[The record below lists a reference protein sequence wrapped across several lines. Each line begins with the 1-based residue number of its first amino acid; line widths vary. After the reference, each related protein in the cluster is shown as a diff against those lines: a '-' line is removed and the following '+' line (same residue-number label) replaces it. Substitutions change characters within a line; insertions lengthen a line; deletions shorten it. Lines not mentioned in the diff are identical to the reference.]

1 MADKL
6 DTELSEERI
15 TAFLTDALKK
25 VETEADPDELTT
37 LRKLFKK
44 CIPLGRRSYV
54 SGYLTKLILSAESS
68 SSGKSRRNR
77 DRAERK
83 ERNAERAERTERT
96 ENRSSEANAEH
107 SEKKNTEKKEKK
119 ERIQIDESLAA
130 TIFVGIGRNRRVYP
144 RDLVGLLASVGGI
157 ERERIG
163 TIKVLANYSFVQL
176 FKEDAEKVIAALNG
190 YEYRGRK
197 LSVSYSTGVNG
208 SSESNGSSDSTATS
222 ENSAASENTST
233 ENIAATETT
242 TQE

>member
-6 DTELSEERI
+6 DTGLSEERI
-15 TAFLTDALKK
+15 TAFLTDTLQK
-25 VETEADPDELTT
+25 VETEADPDELTS

-54 SGYLTKLILSAESS
+54 AGYLTKLILSAESS

-77 DRAERK
+77 ADRAERK
-83 ERNAERAERTERT
+83 ERNAEKAERNERTES
-96 ENRSSEANAEH
+96 RSTEANTEH
-107 SEKKNTEKKEKK
+107 SEKKSFEKKEKK

-144 RDLVGLLASVGGI
+144 RDLVGLLASVGTI

-176 FKEDAEKVIAALNG
+176 FKEDAEKAIANLNG

-197 LSVSYSTGVNG
+197 LSVSYSTGTNAPV
-208 SSESNGSSDSTATS
+208 ES
-222 ENSAASENTST
+222 ENESEKSEDENASTPSNT
-233 ENIAATETT
+233 EVQVE
-242 TQE
+242 E